1 MSTDKIFNWNEID
14 TVLLDMDGTLL
25 DLHFDNQFWLHRVP
39 EAIALQQNIPF
50 DKAQLAFFKQCN
62 LVKGT
67 LNWYCSD
74 YWTQEINIDIQQLSI
89 DNADSIA
96 MRNDA
101 PLFLKA
107 LHKQNIQRILLTNAH
122 PDSLAIKLAKTG
134 LDAFLDH
141 VYSTHEFGHC
151 KESLALWESLLLHH
165 PFDPKRTLFIDDN
178 EELLLVAKKFGIRYV
193 LGIENPDSQSK
204 HKVFEHC
211 PAIHDYNI
219 LTKELNNI

>member
-1 MSTDKIFNWNEID
+1 MSLDNLFNWNEID

-39 EAIALQQNIPF
+39 EALARQQNITF
-50 DKAQLAFFKQCN
+50 DEAQQAFFKQCD

-74 YWTQEINIDIQQLSI
+74 YWSKQTNINIQQLNI
-89 DNADSIA
+89 DNADSIK

-101 PLFLKA
+101 PLFLQA
-107 LHKQNIQRILLTNAH
+107 LQKHNIQRVLLTNAH
-122 PDSLAIKLAKTG
+122 PDGLTIKLAKTG
-134 LDAFLDH
+134 LAAFLDH
-141 VYSTHEFGHC
+141 IYSTHELGYC
-151 KESLALWESLLLHH
+151 KESLALWHTLIKRHA
-165 PFDPKRTLFIDDN
+165 FDPKRTLFIDDN
-178 EELLLVAKKFGIRYV
+178 EELLLVAKEFGIRYV
-193 LGIENPDSQSK
+193 LGIKNPDSQSE